1 MRLGKVKTRF
11 FPIMVALSLILCGV
25 SVAVYHTGAMTFVY
39 DAVSLVTVPFEK
51 AAEGMNA
58 LFSNISAHFS
68 DVDELRRE
76 NELLREENA
85 RLVAEN
91 RESLAVT
98 EEYNKL
104 REFMGLKNEHSE
116 LSFVDAKIVARDVGH
131 IRTFSL
137 DKGSFH
143 GISENMPVIT
153 ADGLLG
159 IITEAGTHSSR
170 GISLINHNTSVGVY
184 LERTMTSAVLTGSF
198 EHYGRGLCKI
208 INLPTDA
215 DVVVGD
221 TVYTSGYGGIYPK
234 DIVVGT
240 VVSVEHEPSNY
251 TLSAVVQPAADMDLS
266 DFVMVVTES
275 RSFYD

>member
-1 MRLGKVKTRF
+1 MRLGKVKTHF
-11 FPIMVALSLILCGV
+11 FPIMLAASFVLSGISVAIYNTGALSYI
-25 SVAVYHTGAMTFVY
+25 Y

-51 AAEGMNA
+51 AAEGIDS
-58 LFSNISAHFS
+58 LFSGISAHFA

-104 REFMGLKNEHSE
+104 REFLGLKSARSE
-116 LSFVDAKIVARDVGH
+116 ISFDDAKIVARDVGH

-143 GISENMPVIT
+143 GIGVNMPVIT
-153 ADGLLG
+153 SDGLLG
-159 IITEAGTHSSR
+159 IITEAGAHSSR
-170 GISLINHNTSVGVY
+170 GISIINHNTSVGVY

-221 TVYTSGYGGIYPK
+221 TVYTSGYGGMYPK

-266 DFVMVVTES
+266 DYVMVITES
-275 RSFYD
+275 RSVYE

>member
-11 FPIMVALSLILCGV
+11 FPIMLAVSLLLCGI
-25 SVAVYHTGAMTFVY
+25 SVAVYHTGVMTFVY

-51 AAEGMNA
+51 AADGIDA

-91 RESLAVT
+91 RESHAVT

-116 LSFVDAKIVARDVGH
+116 ISFVDAKIVARDVGH

-170 GISLINHNTSVGVY
+170 GISIINHNTSVGVY

-221 TVYTSGYGGIYPK
+221 TVYTSGYGGMYPK

-251 TLSAVVQPAADMDLS
+251 TLSAVVQPAADMNLS

>member
-11 FPIMVALSLILCGV
+11 FPIMLAVSVILCGI
-25 SVAVYHTGAMTFVY
+25 SVGVYHTGAMTFVY
-39 DAVSLVTVPFEK
+39 DAVSLITVPFEK
-51 AAEGMNA
+51 AADGLDT
-58 LFSNISAHFS
+58 LFSNLSAHFT
-68 DVDELRRE
+68 DVEKLRLE
-76 NELLREENA
+76 NELLREENS
-85 RLVAEN
+85 RLMAEN
-91 RESLAVT
+91 RESHAIT

-104 REFMGLKNEHSE
+104 RKFMGLKNEHSE

-137 DKGSFH
+137 DKGTFH

-170 GISLINHNTSVGVY
+170 GISIINHNTSVGVY

-221 TVYTSGYGGIYPK
+221 TVYTSGYGGMYPK

-251 TLSAVVQPAADMDLS
+251 TLSAVVQPTADMDLS

-275 RSFYD
+275 RSFYE

>member
-11 FPIMVALSLILCGV
+11 FPVMLAV
-25 SVAVYHTGAMTFVY
+25 SVLLCMISIAVYHTGAMSFVF
-39 DAVSLVTVPFEK
+39 DAVGLVTVPFEK
-51 AAEGMNA
+51 AADGIDS
-58 LFSNISAHFS
+58 LISSISARFS

-104 REFMGLKNEHSE
+104 REFLGLKNERSE

-153 ADGLLG
+153 SDGLLG
-159 IITEAGTHSSR
+159 LITEAGTHSSR
-170 GISLINHNTSVGVY
+170 GISIINHNTSVGVY

-198 EHYGRGLCKI
+198 DHYGRGLCKI

-221 TVYTSGYGGIYPK
+221 TVYTSGYGGMYPK

-251 TLSAVVQPAADMDLS
+251 TLSAVVQPAADMNLS
-266 DFVMVVTES
+266 DFVMVITES
-275 RSFYD
+275 ISVYE

>member
-11 FPIMVALSLILCGV
+11 FPIMLAVSILLCII
-25 SVAVYHTGAMTFVY
+25 SITVYHTGALSFVY
-39 DAVSLVTVPFEK
+39 DAVGLVTVPFEK
-51 AAEGMNA
+51 AADGIDS
-58 LFSNISAHFS
+58 LVSGISAHFA
-68 DVDELRRE
+68 DVNELRRE

-91 RESLAVT
+91 RESRAVA

-104 REFMGLKNEHSE
+104 REFLGLKNERNT
-116 LSFVDAKIVARDVGH
+116 LSFIDAKIVARDVGH
-131 IRTFSL
+131 IRTFNL

-143 GISENMPVIT
+143 GITENMPVIT
-153 ADGLLG
+153 SDGLLG
-159 IITEAGTHSSR
+159 LITEVGTHSSR
-170 GISLINHNTSVGVY
+170 GISIINHNTSVGVY

-221 TVYTSGYGGIYPK
+221 TVYTSGYRGMYPK

-266 DFVMVVTES
+266 DFVMVITES
-275 RSFYD
+275 VSVYE